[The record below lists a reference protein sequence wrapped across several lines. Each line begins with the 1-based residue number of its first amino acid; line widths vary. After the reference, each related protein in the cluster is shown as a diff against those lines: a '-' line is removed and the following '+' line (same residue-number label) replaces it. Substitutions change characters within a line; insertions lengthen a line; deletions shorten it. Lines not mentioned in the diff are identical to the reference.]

1 MPGISD
7 LQADP
12 RVNVRQRPTPA
23 GVDGV
28 QHEDGQLMVHDG
40 AGQGGI
46 SSLPMQVDI
55 AGQTHILSYLTL
67 EEQARLRAGGGGIAA
82 DGGQIYGPGGV
93 PAFADGAA
101 GGGAGPSGSGGGGA
115 GSGGS
120 GGGEASPGD
129 EGAEAAAA
137 AAGAAAAGGAG
148 PSGSAGTPSG
158 SSGVGSGVGGAPGG
172 PATGGGY
179 GGGDGKGG
187 NTGGQGGSD
196 PYGGPG
202 AGGAANQGGTADVAG
217 LNEKSFADKVKEFAK
232 QYEKQIAISAV
243 APSLVGLAIG
253 AIGTIRDRVE
263 AEYPGSTADP
273 TTNDVDGSGG
283 QGWAD
288 GSAAG
293 YYIPG
298 TISPL
303 AQDVA
308 SGAAIASES
317 AGSTPGTTTTTT
329 TAPEYDG
336 PDLSGTWYDRESVWR
351 GNGGGMDP
359 VAFPEWYTSKGYE
372 IVQTAPGVYS
382 VRKGGGDTAAPAP
395 APTAY
400 PDDWNEADFLA
411 ANPDVAAAVEQ
422 GLYPS
427 GYSFDQSFRRFTGG
441 TGWDDRADTPGQ
453 TLDPRYSSDV
463 YDQFLARNGRR
474 QPVDVNTYYYG

>member
-7 LQADP
+7 LQDDP

-55 AGQTHILSYLTL
+55 AGQTHILSYLTP

-137 AAGAAAAGGAG
+137 AAAAAAGDVGNG
-148 PSGSAGTPSG
+148 PAGTPSG

-187 NTGGQGGSD
+187 NTGGTTGSEA
-196 PYGGPG
+196 YGGPG

-217 LNEKSFADKVKEFAK
+217 LNAKSFADKVNAFAK
-232 QYEKQIAISAV
+232 QHEKQIAISAV

-253 AIGTIRDRVE
+253 AIGTIRDSVE
-263 AEYPGSTADP
+263 AENPGFTADP
-273 TTNDVDGSGG
+273 TTNDVDG
-283 QGWAD
+283 GWEPT
-288 GSAAG
+288 GAAG
-293 YYIPG
+293 YAPG
-298 TISPL
+298 GISPL
-303 AQDVA
+303 ARDVA

-317 AGSTPGTTTTTT
+317 AGSTPGTTTTSYT
-329 TAPEYDG
+329 G
-336 PDLSGTWYDRESVWR
+336 PDLSGTFYGREGDWH
-351 GNGGGMDP
+351 GGDGLGRHPGDN
-359 VAFPEWYTSKGYE
+359 VEWYADRGYD
-372 IVQTAPGVYS
+372 VFKVGADVWQVVKSRGAPP
-382 VRKGGGDTAAPAP
+382 DDPATEAPD
-395 APTAY
+395 Y
-400 PDDWNEADFLA
+400 PDDWSEADFLA
-411 ANPDVAAAVEQ
+411 DNPDVAAAVEQ

-453 TLDPRYSSDV
+453 SLDPRYSSDV
-463 YDQFLARNGRR
+463 YERFLARNGRR

>member
-7 LQADP
+7 LQDDP

-55 AGQTHILSYLTL
+55 AGQTHILSYLTPG
-67 EEQARLRAGGGGIAA
+67 EQARLRAGGGGIAA

-137 AAGAAAAGGAG
+137 AGGVGNAGANNG
-148 PSGSAGTPSG
+148 PSGTSADPNSSPNSVAGRAEVGTDPRGGIAAGNRADPGIQDTGEYGAQPTTG
-158 SSGVGSGVGGAPGG
+158 SL
-172 PATGGGY
+172 ATDIAGIGY
-179 GGGDGKGG
+179 GASQGFAADPLDG
-187 NTGGQGGSD
+187 
-196 PYGGPG
+196 
-202 AGGAANQGGTADVAG
+202 
-217 LNEKSFADKVKEFAK
+217 
-232 QYEKQIAISAV
+232 I
-243 APSLVGLAIG
+243 VGLATRASGFGI
-253 AIGTIRDRVE
+253 AQDV
-263 AEYPGSTADP
+263 ATAGIAAASRAGVSVGRP
-273 TTNDVDGSGG
+273 STNDVDGPGG

-303 AQDVA
+303 ARDVA

-317 AGSTPGTTTTTT
+317 AGSTPGTTTTSYT
-329 TAPEYDG
+329 G
-336 PDLSGTWYDRESVWR
+336 PDLSGTFYGREGDWH
-351 GNGGGMDP
+351 GGDGLGRHPGDN
-359 VAFPEWYTSKGYE
+359 VEWYADRGYD
-372 IVQTAPGVYS
+372 VFKVGADVWQVVKS
-382 VRKGGGDTAAPAP
+382 RAPAP
-395 APTAY
+395 AADPAPEAPDY
-400 PDDWNEADFLA
+400 PDDWSEADFLA
-411 ANPDVAAAVEQ
+411 DNPDVAAAVEQ

-453 TLDPRYSSDV
+453 SLDPRYSSDV
-463 YDQFLARNGRR
+463 YDRFLARNGRR